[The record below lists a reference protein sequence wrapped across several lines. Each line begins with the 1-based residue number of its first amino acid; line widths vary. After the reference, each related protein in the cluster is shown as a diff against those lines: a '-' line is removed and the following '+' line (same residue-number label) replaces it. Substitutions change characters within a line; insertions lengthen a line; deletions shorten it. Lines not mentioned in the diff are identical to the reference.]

1 MLVILFAV
9 HIPVFLQTR
18 LFLPRVF
25 MMYLLA
31 GLAFLFYIAKFPE
44 VVLPG
49 RWLPMLP
56 IIFSAAV
63 IFYFFMAGLTSLEAP
78 ISGGTFSSSSALPIV
93 SCFTLTLWNVNFP
106 GYTTGVALS
115 QYRATGGCDQVS
127 SCIRNTSQKKID
139 FFRALPILPPPPS
152 PQFGQVVQHF
162 SKNDVYRVL
171 QSQVTVITTMM

>member
-127 SCIRNTSQKKID
+127 SCIRNTSSQRKNRFHSGI
-139 FFRALPILPPPPS
+139 AHITSPPS
-152 PQFGQVVQHF
+152 PQFGQVVQLF
-162 SKNDVYRVL
+162 LDVKSDV
-171 QSQVTVITTMM
+171 

>member
-127 SCIRNTSQKKID
+127 SCIMNTSQRKNRFHSGI
-139 FFRALPILPPPPS
+139 AHITS
-152 PQFGQVVQHF
+152 PQFGQAVQLF
-162 SKNDVYRVL
+162 LDVKSNV
-171 QSQVTVITTMM
+171 